1 MKNIK
6 LTLANGTGSVFINPN
21 QIGHYYRNSE
31 KSITKIGVTTHN
43 NGGFEVMETLEQ
55 INKLIEKL

>member
-1 MKNIK
+1 

-21 QIGHYYRNSE
+21 QIGHYYHNSE

-43 NGGFEVMETLEQ
+43 NGGFEVIESPEQ